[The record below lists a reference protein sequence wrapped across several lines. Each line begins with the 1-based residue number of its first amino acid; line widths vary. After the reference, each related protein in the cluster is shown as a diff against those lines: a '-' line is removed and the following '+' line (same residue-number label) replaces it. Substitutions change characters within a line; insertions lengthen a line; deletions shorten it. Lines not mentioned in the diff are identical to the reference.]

1 MSTILT
7 PWIQLSVYSIGVWL
21 NLQNLLIQRANCI
34 LLKYSNLMYSKE
46 YLKFSFNYKIILC
59 SLLQIKTQNYLT
71 NNSSKKYFPIIFKT
85 TSNVITVM
93 TLIFFILFALVTQV
107 NIVVL
112 VAKSSLVKV
121 TQSCPTLC
129 NPMDYTIP
137 EILQVRILEWVA
149 IPLLQGI
156 FPTQRLNLGLPQCRQ
171 ILYLLSHKGSSRI
184 LEWVAYPT
192 SSGSF

>member
-184 LEWVAYPT
+184 LEWVAYPI

>member
-71 NNSSKKYFPIIFKT
+71 NDSSKKYFPIIFKT

-184 LEWVAYPT
+184 LEWVAYPI

>member
-71 NNSSKKYFPIIFKT
+71 NNLFKKYFPIIFKT

-112 VAKSSLVKV
+112 VAKSSQVKV

-137 EILQVRILEWVA
+137 EILRVRILEWVA

-184 LEWVAYPT
+184 LE
-192 SSGSF
+192 

>member
-71 NNSSKKYFPIIFKT
+71 NDSSKKYFPIIFKT

-93 TLIFFILFALVTQV
+93 TLIFFFLFALVTQV

-171 ILYLLSHKGSSRI
+171 ILYLLSNNGSSRI
-184 LEWVAYPT
+184 LEWVAYT
-192 SSGSF
+192 ISSGSF

>member
-71 NNSSKKYFPIIFKT
+71 NDSSKKYFPIIFKT

-171 ILYLLSHKGSSRI
+171 ILYLLSNNGSSRI
-184 LEWVAYPT
+184 LEWVAYT
-192 SSGSF
+192 ISSGSF

>member
-1 MSTILT
+1 
-7 PWIQLSVYSIGVWL
+7 
-21 NLQNLLIQRANCI
+21 
-34 LLKYSNLMYSKE
+34 MYSKE

-71 NNSSKKYFPIIFKT
+71 NNSFKKYFPIIFKT

-192 SSGSF
+192 SSGSFWPRNQTSISCIAGRFFTSWATREVHCQVIFKFFGPHGL

>member
-71 NNSSKKYFPIIFKT
+71 NDSSKKYFPIIFKT

-93 TLIFFILFALVTQV
+93 TLIFFFLFALVTQV

-184 LEWVAYPT
+184 LEWVAYPI

>member
-71 NNSSKKYFPIIFKT
+71 NNSFKKYFPIIFKT

-93 TLIFFILFALVTQV
+93 TLIFFFLFALVTQV

>member
-71 NNSSKKYFPIIFKT
+71 NNSFKKYFPIIFKT

-156 FPTQRLNLGLPQCRQ
+156 FPTQGSNPGLPHWRQ
-171 ILYLLSHKGSSRI
+171 ILYHLSHQGSPRI
-184 LEWVAYPT
+184 LDWVAYPF
-192 SSGSF
+192 SSRSF

>member
-171 ILYLLSHKGSSRI
+171 ILYLLSNNGSSRI
-184 LEWVAYPT
+184 LEWVAYPI

>member
-71 NNSSKKYFPIIFKT
+71 NNSFKKYFPIIFKT

>member
-1 MSTILT
+1 
-7 PWIQLSVYSIGVWL
+7 
-21 NLQNLLIQRANCI
+21 
-34 LLKYSNLMYSKE
+34 MYSKE

-71 NNSSKKYFPIIFKT
+71 NNSFKKYFPIIFKT

>member
-71 NNSSKKYFPIIFKT
+71 NNSFKKYFPIIFKT

-171 ILYLLSHKGSSRI
+171 ILYLLNHKGSSRI
-184 LEWVAYPT
+184 LEWVAYPI

>member
-71 NNSSKKYFPIIFKT
+71 NNSFKKYFPIIFKT

-184 LEWVAYPT
+184 LEWVAYPI